1 MKQYLVVIFSHQQF
15 DTNFSVVKAS
25 DKNAAIALAREEQMQ
40 VLRDMY
46 ADDYEDP
53 ESSNDQINTD
63 AVNSFNEEEYYVVAV
78 VEIQDNAEYEVTMDD
93 L

>member
-1 MKQYLVVIFSHQQF
+1 MKQYLVVIFSRQQF
-15 DTNFSVVKAS
+15 DTNFSVVKAL

-53 ESSNDQINTD
+53 ESSKDQINAD
-63 AVNSFNEEEYYVVAV
+63 AVNSFNEEELYVVAV
-78 VEIQDNAEYEVTMDD
+78 VEIQDNAEYEVMMNG

>member
-1 MKQYLVVIFSHQQF
+1 MKQYLVVIFSRQQF

>member
-1 MKQYLVVIFSHQQF
+1 MKQYLVVIFSRQQF
-15 DTNFSVVKAS
+15 DTNFSVVKAL

-53 ESSNDQINTD
+53 ESSKEQINAD
-63 AVNSFNEEEYYVVAV
+63 AERNQDEEYYVVALWRFK
-78 VEIQDNAEYEVTMDD
+78 TMGMK
-93 L
+93 

>member
-1 MKQYLVVIFSHQQF
+1 MKQYLVVIFSRLQF